1 MIIVFF
7 DKEIHL
13 WEIIGFFVIYIIY
26 VLVCFFILIFILK
39 IVIIFRKQSS
49 DVYEDMVGLL
59 VNVLGLG
66 GIDPFG
72 F

>member
-1 MIIVFF
+1 MSSYA
-7 DKEIHL
+7 L
-13 WEIIGFFVIYIIY
+13 
-26 VLVCFFILIFILK
+26 ILIFILK

-59 VNVLGLG
+59 VSVLGIG